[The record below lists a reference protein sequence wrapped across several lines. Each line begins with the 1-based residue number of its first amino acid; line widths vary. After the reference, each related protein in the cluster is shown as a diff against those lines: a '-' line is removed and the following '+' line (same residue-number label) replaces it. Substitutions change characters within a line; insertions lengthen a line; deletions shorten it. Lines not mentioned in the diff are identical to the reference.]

1 MSTELTK
8 EQRVTVRVCDEWL
21 AEAGLPLYSD
31 LVKLME
37 KPRAEVAEPVI
48 NIIGLV

>member
-31 LVKLME
+31 LVKLMD
-37 KPRAEVAEPVI
+37 KPQVEGTEPVI
-48 NIIGLV
+48 NIVGLV